1 MYLYYNLIYIDVNA
15 NNKFD
20 KDLKFNI
27 ENNQQVELALSNNKP
42 KEIGFDDETN
52 SKRVILNARSI
63 NDIEGYNDENKGNPI
78 KSLNRK
84 ISNNLPESLSKTKS
98 LKINLYKVLET
109 SIKFRKQIIAN
120 SNESS
125 KILYCSCCITTNK
138 EKIINRAIEYVEQCS
153 ELGTIVKRNR
163 EIDILKKIILN
174 KEQRIM
180 EILPSTNVKTII
192 GEEEDEE
199 ELEEGYLN
207 KLYNSNDLIK
217 TIDLTDRTN
226 KVLVKNIISSIV

>member
-1 MYLYYNLIYIDVNA
+1 MNKDFKLSIDT
-15 NNKFD
+15 
-20 KDLKFNI
+20 
-27 ENNQQVELALSNNKP
+27 NQQVELKSFTLPRVKDYSEDLS
-42 KEIGFDDETN
+42 
-52 SKRVILNARSI
+52 SKREMNNSRTI
-63 NDIEGYNDENKGNPI
+63 NDIIMNDGPKNKTI
-78 KSLNRK
+78 F
-84 ISNNLPESLSKTKS
+84 PESLSKAKT
-98 LKINLYKVLET
+98 LQFNLYKMLET
-109 SIKFRKQIIAN
+109 SIKYRKQIIAN
-120 SNESS
+120 SNETS